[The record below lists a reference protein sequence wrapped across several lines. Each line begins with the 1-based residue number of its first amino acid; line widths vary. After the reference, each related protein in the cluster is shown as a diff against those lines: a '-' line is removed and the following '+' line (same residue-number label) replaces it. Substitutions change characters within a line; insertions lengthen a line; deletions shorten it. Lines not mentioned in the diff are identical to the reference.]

1 MPIKTA
7 LVGIGKI
14 ARDQHI
20 PALTAN
26 PDFDLVAAV
35 SRNAQIDGIAN
46 YATLDA
52 MLAAE
57 PEIELISLCMPPAA
71 RYTYAATAISAG
83 RHVMLEKPPGATLS
97 ECHELERLAQS
108 KGVSLF
114 ATWHSRYAAAVSTA
128 KAWLADK
135 TIISVAITWK
145 EDVRRW
151 HPGQDWIWQAGG
163 MGVFDPGINALSILT
178 EIMPRQIFITSATL
192 DFPSNCETPVAAD
205 ISFHD
210 PGGAKV
216 TMVLDWLQKGP
227 QTWDIAVETS
237 DGPMLLSNGGATM
250 TATGFTGED
259 APLDGEYA
267 GLYARMATL
276 IKDGKSDVDL
286 SPMRHVADA
295 FTIGRR
301 RQVDPFHF

>member
-1 MPIKTA
+1 MAIKTA

-20 PALTAN
+20 PALAGN
-26 PDFDLVAAV
+26 ADFDLVAGV
-35 SRNAQIDGIAN
+35 SRNASIDGIAS
-46 YATLDA
+46 YATLEDVF
-52 MLAAE
+52 AAQ
-57 PEIELISLCMPPAA
+57 PDIDLVSLCMPPAA
-71 RYTYAATAISAG
+71 RFEYAATAIAAG
-83 RHVMLEKPPGATLS
+83 CHVMLEKPPGATLS
-97 ECHELERLAQS
+97 ECHELERLAKA
-108 KGVSLF
+108 KGISLF
-114 ATWHSRYAAAVSTA
+114 ATWHSRYAAAVPGA

-135 TIISVAITWK
+135 VITSVAITWK

-178 EIMPRQIFITSATL
+178 EILPQQIFITAATL

-205 ISFHD
+205 ITFRG
-210 PGGAKV
+210 PAGAKV

-227 QTWDIAVETS
+227 QTWDIAVETT
-237 DGPMLLSNGGATM
+237 DGPILLSNGGATM
-250 TATGFTGED
+250 TAPGFTADD
-259 APLDGEYA
+259 APLEGEYA

-276 IKDGKSDVDL
+276 IKEGQSDVDL

-295 FTIGRR
+295 FTIGKR
-301 RQVDPFHF
+301 RQVEAFYF